1 MARKYTRDNAG
12 RFSSGGTGATA
23 RGGRLKTASGKKRA
37 TQTSR
42 IATAPKAGTVAKPK
56 GLKPGAV
63 TAKAAQ
69 AGRARRST
77 VVPAL
82 QGSNKLAPLSPQ
94 RKQVLGRANARATT
108 LADMSNKAKDELKKA
123 QNKAIPANNQY
134 SDMTPKARK
143 AAITRLAKA
152 EKAVNKINK
161 SSQTAQRARAFA
173 EGLTGATKQGYKR
186 YDNDVR
192 RSDIRTPRRRR

>member
-1 MARKYTRDNAG
+1 M
-12 RFSSGGTGATA
+12 
-23 RGGRLKTASGKKRA
+23 
-37 TQTSR
+37 
-42 IATAPKAGTVAKPK
+42 
-56 GLKPGAV
+56 
-63 TAKAAQ
+63 
-69 AGRARRST
+69 RR
-77 VVPAL
+77 
-82 QGSNKLAPLSPQ
+82 
-94 RKQVLGRANARATT
+94 RANERPRCDRHRPPPEA
-108 LADMSNKAKDELKKA
+108 
-123 QNKAIPANNQY
+123 KAIPANNQY